1 MADQQEQGQQGQDGG
16 QTAQISGTVQI
27 KPQDGGQ
34 GSPQQ
39 NRGSNGIGDDNKKEE
54 APEKKTRRTIVI
66 AVVVILLILIAG
78 FFYWRSTFTE
88 DTDDAQVDGD
98 LYQVSAR
105 VAGQVVKVY
114 VEENQ
119 MVQAGQPIA
128 EVDPRDFQ
136 VSLEQAK
143 ANLAN
148 AQAEYI
154 QATVNVPV
162 TAVTTRTQVSTSGS
176 DVTGS
181 QAAVSQAEA
190 QAQASRARIAQA
202 KANAL
207 KAQID
212 VDRYTPLVAKDVIS
226 KQQFDAAVATATAAQ
241 ASLDEAERTAA
252 SSQDQIRQ
260 AQQRLAQSRFQEQQ
274 SRQNAPRQVE
284 IQRARAEAAQAA
296 VKQAQAQVD
305 QQQLNLG
312 YTHILAPITGIV
324 SRKNVAV
331 GANLSVGQSLLTIVP
346 LDNLWVT
353 ANFKETQLKGMQ
365 KDQEVDLKVDAL
377 GGRKFTGRLTQI
389 GGATGSRLSLFPPEN
404 ATGNYVKGGST
415 HPGSDRFHEPPT
427 GKPRPCASTRHVGRA
442 GRSGEVET
450 FTNAERR
457 AGANALALFLV
468 ERAFT
473 GKRLCNRCC
482 RLPVSELPAPKF
494 VPEHL
499 AASKGQSVCH
509 NSSAGVTLS

>member
-1 MADQQEQGQQGQDGG
+1 MADQNEQGQQGG

-27 KPQDGGQ
+27 TPQNSGQGGGQ
-34 GSPQQ
+34 TAPPQGQGAPQGNQDQGKEQKPEDGQDAKDKDGKDKPADSPQKSA
-39 NRGSNGIGDDNKKEE
+39 RRKLIIG
-54 APEKKTRRTIVI
+54 
-66 AVVVILLILIAG
+66 AVVLLLILLAV

-105 VAGQVVKVY
+105 VAGQVTKVD

-119 MVQAGQPIA
+119 MVQAGTPIA

-148 AQAEYI
+148 AQAEYT
-154 QATVNVPV
+154 QATANVPV

-176 DVTGS
+176 DVTSS
-181 QAAVSQAEA
+181 QAAVSQAQA

-226 KQQFDAAVATATAAQ
+226 KQQYDAAVATATSAQ
-241 ASLDEAERTAA
+241 ASLDEAERNT
-252 SSQDQIRQ
+252 SSSEDQVRQ
-260 AQQRLAQSRFQEQQ
+260 AQQRLAQAHFQEQQ
-274 SRQNAPRQVE
+274 SRQNAPKQIE
-284 IQRARAEAAQAA
+284 IQRARAEAALAS

-305 QQQLNLG
+305 QRQLDVS
-312 YTHILAPITGIV
+312 YTKIVAPIAGIV

-353 ANFKETQLKGMQ
+353 ANFKETQLKQMQ

-404 ATGNYVKGGST
+404 ATGNYVKVVQRI
-415 HPGSDRFHEPPT
+415 PVRID
-427 GKPRPCASTRHVGRA
+427 
-442 GRSGEVET
+442 
-450 FTNAERR
+450 FTNLADENRDR
-457 AGANALALFLV
+457 ALRPGMSV
-468 ERAFT
+468 
-473 GKRLCNRCC
+473 
-482 RLPVSELPAPKF
+482 
-494 VPEHL
+494 VPDVRI
-499 AASKGQSVCH
+499 K
-509 NSSAGVTLS
+509 